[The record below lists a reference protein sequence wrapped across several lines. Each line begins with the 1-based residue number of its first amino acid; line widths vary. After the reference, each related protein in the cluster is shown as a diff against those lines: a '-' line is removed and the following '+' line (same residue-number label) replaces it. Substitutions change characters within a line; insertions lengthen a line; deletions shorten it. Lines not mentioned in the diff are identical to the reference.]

1 MHPRV
6 ETIFDEAENRYLN
19 PEELGVLSQYVDS
32 LPARL
37 ELYRAMRDN
46 EIAIMQA
53 VADQLQAEFPNE
65 KIESLER
72 SIKNALLVLRYS
84 AMGML
89 LNDET
94 FITKQLLN
102 WLQKTVQ
109 AYNTLAVD
117 TALYRLLDQQLQQQF
132 GPQQLVFLHPMLDA
146 AKQALLGQEDLSASA
161 LGW

>member
-19 PEELGVLSQYVDS
+19 ADELGVLSQYVES
-32 LPARL
+32 LPNRL
-37 ELYRAMRDN
+37 EVYRAVRDN
-46 EIAIMQA
+46 EISIMQA
-53 VADQLQAEFPNE
+53 VADQLQAEFPQE

-72 SIKNALLVLRYS
+72 SIKNALLVLRYC

-102 WLQKTVQ
+102 WLQKTVK

-117 TALYRLLDQQLQQQF
+117 TVLYSLLNQQLQQQF
-132 GPQQLVFLHPMLDA
+132 SPPQLALLRPMLTVA
-146 AKQALLGQEDLSASA
+146 EQALLVQEDVSVSA